1 MIKQIKGRWKRA
13 VSSLMALVI
22 AAGLLPGSA
31 FAAEPP
37 DPVHKETAYAPTGS
51 FELNVAGATAWAGGE
66 DALTVYATES
76 GTTQAASIPADVP
89 FVLLEEGETRLKIG
103 YNEGGWTGGA
113 LEDTGWVDK
122 ADVLVNLPDLL
133 PSIAYVREDAE
144 PQFSS
149 RLTRFEYVI
158 PAPYTEA
165 ERLAQLQAEAMDG
178 EETLVLRMEGQ
189 TVTIMPMT

>member
-76 GTTQAASIPADVP
+76 RTTQAASIPADVP

-103 YNEGGWTGGA
+103 
-113 LEDTGWVDK
+113 
-122 ADVLVNLPDLL
+122 
-133 PSIAYVREDAE
+133 
-144 PQFSS
+144 
-149 RLTRFEYVI
+149 
-158 PAPYTEA
+158 
-165 ERLAQLQAEAMDG
+165 
-178 EETLVLRMEGQ
+178 
-189 TVTIMPMT
+189 

>member
-76 GTTQAASIPADVP
+76 GTRRMDRGRP
-89 FVLLEEGETRLKIG
+89 GGYRL
-103 YNEGGWTGGA
+103 GGQGGC
-113 LEDTGWVDK
+113 
-122 ADVLVNLPDLL
+122 P
-133 PSIAYVREDAE
+133 
-144 PQFSS
+144 
-149 RLTRFEYVI
+149 
-158 PAPYTEA
+158 
-165 ERLAQLQAEAMDG
+165 
-178 EETLVLRMEGQ
+178 GQ
-189 TVTIMPMT
+189 SA